1 MDRHFLAVL
10 FVAGSL
16 ALGCNS
22 SESDSQAAR
31 PEASSAASA
40 GPSADASAGPT
51 LAETHRPIIVGSEPI
66 DPRQPLDSMS
76 PFPSTFGSPP
86 PLDESF
92 AAPAETSP
100 LAETPTE
107 KALNPL
113 RLDFAP
119 APAAAEAD
127 RANPLRRVR
136 SAPRMAAPPELP
148 AAGAEPSPP
157 APTAF
162 VPSGGAAP
170 SVAAE
175 ESLQP
180 GAPAPDARPKS
191 IPLAAEPPA
200 QALAMDLANLGG
212 DAPLAAAAI
221 PQSGPYDVVQIFYG
235 TDRLAAELLV
245 DTLPGRI
252 VRYLPAA
259 CSVLVTLCLAV
270 IAASRSGLGMWL
282 LACGAFGISLGLGFQ
297 ATTRTVDAVRQS
309 GQEGVRYTA
318 ERSVG
323 GGVELG
329 LCEVSIPKSHVVGE
343 LESPSIFRLEIR
355 EDAARHVVLSKTER
369 LASEPFYAL
378 LRERVQA
385 SPRRELFVFVHGFN
399 VTFEDAARRTA
410 QIHHDL
416 KFLGAPVLFS
426 WPAHDKFVV
435 TYPADENNVAWS
447 APHLKQFLLEVVK
460 ESQAESVN
468 LVAHS
473 MGNRA
478 LAAALREIEL
488 ELKDDSRL
496 FNQVILAAPD
506 IDADDFRHNI
516 APAMQRTAKRMT
528 LYASSRDDALLA
540 SRLLHRGPRAGDA
553 GEGLVVLNGIDTIDV
568 TAIDSSPWGH
578 SYYGS
583 SDPVLNDLKAMLMLA
598 IPPSERTWLSPA
610 ERDGLTYWIFQP
622 ARTAAAESMLPR

>member
-10 FVAGSL
+10 MFVSL
-16 ALGCNS
+16 TALGCS
-22 SESDSQAAR
+22 QEDSQSQAMRPDAGAA
-31 PEASSAASA
+31 PGAPADVAASA
-40 GPSADASAGPT
+40 GPT
-51 LAETHRPIIVGSEPI
+51 VAETHRPIIVGSEPI
-66 DPRQPLDSMS
+66 DPRESLDGGS
-76 PFPSTFGSPP
+76 PFSPTFGSPP
-86 PLDESF
+86 PLESF
-92 AAPAETSP
+92 GAPAESP
-100 LAETPTE
+100 AVPETPAE
-107 KALNPL
+107 RALNPL

-119 APAAAEAD
+119 TPAAAEAD

-136 SAPRMAAPPELP
+136 SMPRMAAPGPTP
-148 AAGAEPSPP
+148 ASAAPPASPP
-157 APTAF
+157 
-162 VPSGGAAP
+162 PSIPAGGAAP
-170 SVAAE
+170 PSAAMAE
-175 ESLQP
+175 P
-180 GAPAPDARPKS
+180 AAP
-191 IPLAAEPPA
+191 PLAAELPTASAP
-200 QALAMDLANLGG
+200 LAMDLANLGG
-212 DAPLAAAAI
+212 GGQPASAAI
-221 PQSGPYDVVQIFYG
+221 PPSGPYDVVQVFYG

-245 DTLPGRI
+245 DTLPARI
-252 VRYLPAA
+252 IRFLPTG
-259 CSVLVTLCLAV
+259 CGVLVTLCLAV
-270 IAASRSGLGMWL
+270 IAASRRGMGMWL
-282 LACGAFGISLGLGFQ
+282 LAFAGFGISLGLGFQ
-297 ATTRTVDAVRQS
+297 ATTSTVAAVRQS
-309 GQEGVRYTA
+309 GKEGMRYTA
-318 ERSVG
+318 ERSIG
-323 GGVELG
+323 GSVELG
-329 LCEVSIPKSHVVGE
+329 LCEVTIPKTHVTGE
-343 LESPSIFRLEIR
+343 LESPSILRLEVR
-355 EDAARHVVLSKTER
+355 EDAARHVILSKTER
-369 LASEPFYAL
+369 LGSEPFYTL

-416 KFLGAPVLFS
+416 KFAGAPVFFS

-460 ESQAESVN
+460 ESRAASVN

-488 ELKDDSRL
+488 EMKDNARL

-506 IDADDFRHNI
+506 IDADEFRQNI
-516 APAMQRTAKRMT
+516 APAMQRTAQRLT

-553 GEGLVVLNGIDTIDV
+553 GEGLVVINGIDTIDV

-583 SDPVLNDLKAMLMLA
+583 SDPVLNDLKAMLLQA
-598 IPPSERTWLSPA
+598 IPPQERTWLSPA

-622 ARTAAAESMLPR
+622 TRTAAAGVATPR